1 MLPVICCRA
10 FCTSRCLIQK
20 HVVMQGADLKQ
31 MMELIESA
39 QQFGMRNVMACCEH
53 FIANDST
60 GKFNNALKR
69 IPAGGSA
76 RAAACINRM
85 CVLRDHPVQTWDVE
99 HFYFNNVNGSK

>member
-1 MLPVICCRA
+1 
-10 FCTSRCLIQK
+10 
-20 HVVMQGADLKQ
+20 MQGADLKQ